1 MSRMTID
8 LDDNLYTAIK
18 VVSARRHRS
27 AKDIITDA
35 LKSWLQDQED
45 IELKEEIKHIR
56 AEWTET
62 GGMEASE
69 FFESLKSDK
78 KGDAG

>member
-18 VVSARRHRS
+18 VESAKKHRT

-35 LKSWLQDQED
+35 LKSWLSEQED
-45 IELKEEIKHIR
+45 KELKEEIKQIR
-56 AEWTET
+56 AEWTEK
-62 GGMEASE
+62 GGMEAGE
-69 FFESLKSDK
+69 FFEGLKSDK
-78 KGDAG
+78 K

>member
-18 VVSARRHRS
+18 VESARRHRT

-45 IELKEEIKHIR
+45 MELKEEIKQIR
-56 AEWTET
+56 SEWKEK
-62 GGMEASE
+62 GGMEAGD

-78 KGDAG
+78 K